1 MKWFKKLNRGAILT
15 GLLLLGVVVYLVALS
30 AGQRAQLP
38 AVKQVVA
45 DYVQAELDWQMLPPA
60 YRTDSPDMPAQELAA
75 FIQRQA
81 AVIRSHY
88 IDNDAIV
95 KPRVR
100 LMTEG
105 LQAQAAGRDVV
116 FDYRKT
122 ITGFE
127 DVVFDG
133 SQVTVSFR
141 SLTTLDGAGM
151 AGGITE
157 ETSDQ
162 VILLKTGDRWRVVY
176 AALNKPYN
184 AQQDLYPDGKFPSV
198 VSK

>member
-1 MKWFKKLNRGAILT
+1 MKWLKKLNRGAILT
-15 GLLLLGVVVYLVALS
+15 GFLLLGVVVYLVVLS

-38 AVKQVVA
+38 VIRQTVA

-60 YRTDSPDMPAQELAA
+60 YRTDLPDMPAQELAS
-75 FIQRQA
+75 FIQGKA
-81 AVIRSHY
+81 AVIESFY

-100 LMTEG
+100 LMTED
-105 LQAQAAGRDVV
+105 LKAQAAGRAVV

-127 DVVFDG
+127 DIVFDG

-151 AGGITE
+151 AGGATE
-157 ETSDQ
+157 ETSDR
-162 VILLKTGDRWRVVY
+162 VILQKTGERWRTVY

-184 AQQDLYPDGKFPSV
+184 QQQDLYPDGKVPGV